1 MRFVAIAPRASPHRA
16 PKAGATSHTLET
28 LGAIVINFEVK
39 MKTFVKHYV
48 LLLLILLGGCM
59 LFKSEQDA
67 RKSKSIKILKKY
79 EIPYIEHL
87 PVIEA
92 EKTIT
97 LRTKEE
103 ICDRAICL
111 ALVAAYAEGLEKS
124 ILEKKI
130 IEFKVKDKF
139 SPDEMKLFETQNLD
153 HATKAK
159 FTWRYESLWVLL
171 WSLGYVEK
179 MDMPTE
185 ICDVK
190 FSVETIVNRG
200 RDKFIQEA
208 KLRSKKEILDQADL
222 IFRIHWATTEARLK
236 NTPMPGKLD
245 NGIVYERHYS
255 LNWLIKYMDEEWD
268 DISTDT

>member
-1 MRFVAIAPRASPHRA
+1 
-16 PKAGATSHTLET
+16 
-28 LGAIVINFEVK
+28 
-39 MKTFVKHYV
+39 
-48 LLLLILLGGCM
+48 M
-59 LFKSEQDA
+59 LFKSEQEA
-67 RKSKSIKILKKY
+67 RKIKSIKILKKY

-87 PVIEA
+87 PVIET
-92 EKTIT
+92 EESIN

-103 ICDRAICL
+103 ICDRALCL

-139 SPDEMKLFETQNLD
+139 SPDEVKLFNAKDIDLS
-153 HATKAK
+153 TKAK

-171 WSLGYVEK
+171 WSLGYVK
-179 MDMPTE
+179 TLDMPIN

-190 FSVETIVNRG
+190 FAVETIVNRG
-200 RDKFIQEA
+200 REKFIREA
-208 KLRSKKEILDQADL
+208 KLKTKKEILDEADL
-222 IFRIHWATTEARLK
+222 IYRIHWATTEARLK
-236 NTPMPGKLD
+236 NAPMPLNLD

-255 LNWLIKYMDEEWD
+255 LNWLINYMNQEWD